1 MRIVLLV
8 LLLAGCATTQQKRQP
23 DPAVL
28 ERWGPH
34 SLEWWEET
42 TEVRLCNL
50 EPDTCAEILLEAT
63 E

>member
-1 MRIVLLV
+1 MRFVLFA
-8 LLLAGCATTQQKRQP
+8 LLLAGCATPQPRRP

-28 ERWGPH
+28 EMWGPD

-50 EPDTCAEILLEAT
+50 EPEICEPVPLEAT